1 MSRIFWVGVGAAGGV
16 YVYRKSTQTVNAVR
30 ERSWRENLSTVAKH
44 ASNVAASARYL
55 SQLNAGEEQPTVV
68 ELHAVQGGRR

>member
-16 YVYRKSTQTVNAVR
+16 YVYRKTTQTVNAAR
-30 ERSWRENLSTVAKH
+30 DRTWRENLSTVAKH

-55 SQLNAGEEQPTVV
+55 SQLNSPEEQPAVV